1 MAQRRRKRRRPRPGR
16 LPTITGKH
24 LIRLVEREGHLDRLR
39 ENSHGVIF
47 GGEGVDGR
55 YMFTT
60 IPNENV
66 PLRKGLRGAI
76 LKQMG
81 LDLDDLR
88 DLIEKHGLR

>member
-1 MAQRRRKRRRPRPGR
+1 MAQRRRRGRSPRPGR
-16 LPTITGKH
+16 LPTITGKQ
-24 LIRLVEREGHLDRLR
+24 LIRLVEREGRFDRLR

-47 GGEGVDGR
+47 GGEGDDGR
-55 YMFTT
+55 YIFTT

-66 PLRKGLRGAI
+66 PLGKGLRGAI

-81 LDLDDLR
+81 LDLDGLR